1 MTGTSIKSNLWGA
14 MLLIAAVLGSSGAL
28 ALGEE
33 PKAGETVTQYLT
45 PAILEMI
52 FPGADKV
59 GEVGGTPPAA
69 PVFKGGAQVGFLF
82 STWDVTQS
90 KGFSNRPLILLVGID
105 LTGHVAAARLVHYI
119 EPIALL
125 GIKEEQFLGFTEAY
139 KGHDLNE
146 GVDVVSELSSSVL
159 GAIRLSRRPTPGV
172 TRSAKVDAVSR
183 ATTSSVLMSDAIV
196 RGGRIV
202 ARSRG
207 ILSAPNSGKAHLD
220 VDRFAPADWAALEA
234 SGAVGHL
241 HLSYGDVRAK
251 MSGRAAGM
259 LGNSAAAAEDVFLDL
274 YVALATPAGIG
285 INLLGETWYAQYTTG
300 RSTNDMLLL
309 IAANGPYSFLGSDWE
324 HADVLDRVQLVQ
336 ADKTIRLSGRQ
347 IRTLPF
353 LHAKKA
359 PDLTERALVFLAGNN
374 DLDPTQPW
382 RVQLLVGSASA
393 DGPPSFAS
401 FDLAYRVPE
410 SYVVKAIAM
419 APPSGQGGQES
430 VSPEKALAWQAIW
443 SAHSVK
449 ITILGLGLTAL
460 TVILFLQDSISRR
473 PRLHRWIRVGF
484 LGWSL
489 VWLGWY
495 AGAQLTIVNLLTY
508 IHTAVTDFRWDY
520 LLADPLAAILS
531 AFTLAGLFLWGRAVF
546 CGWLCPFGALQ
557 ELVNKAARGLRI
569 PQLKIPMALHERLIA
584 VKYLAFLGLVAASFL
599 SWDLAMTG
607 AEIEPFKAAIILRFM
622 TEWPMVVYALA
633 LVAAS
638 LSIERFYCRFACPL
652 GGGLAIFGRLRMF
665 NWLKRHPECGTRC
678 HLCETVCPVGA
689 IKRSGEINMNECFY
703 CLDCQVTYYDDQ
715 ICPPMVWRRK
725 RGRPPAVGGLARN
738 AGHGAVN
745 GVPGRSRSKT
755 WPKHQPGV

>member
-1 MTGTSIKSNLWGA
+1 VLPDMTGTSIKAAMWGSVLLLAA
-14 MLLIAAVLGSSGAL
+14 MLGSSSAL

-33 PKAGETVTQYLT
+33 PKAGESITQYLT
-45 PAILEMI
+45 PAILETI

-69 PVFKGGAQVGFLF
+69 PVYKGGRQVGYLF

-90 KGFSNRPLILLVGID
+90 KGFSNRPLVFLVGVD
-105 LTGHVAAARLVHYI
+105 LTGHVAAARLVHHT
-119 EPIALL
+119 EPIAIL
-125 GIKEEQFLGFTEAY
+125 GIKDEQFHRFTEGY
-139 KGHDLNE
+139 KGHDLND

-159 GAIRLSRRPTPGV
+159 GSGSFSQRSAPGA
-172 TRSAKVDAVSR
+172 TLSAKVDAVSR

-207 ILSAPNSGKAHLD
+207 ILSVPHAGKAHLD

-234 SGAVGHL
+234 SGAIGHL

-251 MSGRAAGM
+251 IAARAAGK
-259 LGNSAAAAEDVFLDL
+259 LGDPAAAPDGAFLDL
-274 YVALATPAGIG
+274 YVALVTPAGIG
-285 INLLGETWYAQYTTG
+285 INILGETWYAQYMTG
-300 RSTNDMLLL
+300 RSVDDQVLL

-324 HADVLDRVQLVQ
+324 HADVIDRLQLVQ
-336 ADKTIRLSGRQ
+336 GDKTIRLSGKQ
-347 IRTLPF
+347 IKTLPF

-359 PDLTERALVFLAGNN
+359 PDLTEQALVFFAGNG

-382 RVQLLVGSASA
+382 RLQFLVGSEAA
-393 DGPPSFAS
+393 GGPPSFAS

-410 SYVVKAIAM
+410 NYVVKAVAAAQGRDRGAGIET
-419 APPSGQGGQES
+419 PSGPSEGFA
-430 VSPEKALAWQAIW
+430 SPKKALAWQAIW

-460 TVILFLQDSISRR
+460 TVILFLQDTISRR
-473 PRLHRWIRVGF
+473 PRLHRWIRIGF
-484 LGWSL
+484 LGWTL

-508 IHTAVTDFRWDY
+508 IHTVVTDFRWDY
-520 LLADPLAAILS
+520 LLADPLVAILS
-531 AFTLAGLFLWGRAVF
+531 VFTLVGLFLWGRAVF

-569 PQLKIPMALHERLIA
+569 PQVKIPMALHERLVA
-584 VKYLAFLGLVAASFL
+584 VKYLVFLGLVAASFL

-607 AEIEPFKAAIILRFM
+607 AEIEPFKAAIILHFM

-633 LVAAS
+633 LVVAS
-638 LSIERFYCRFACPL
+638 LFVERFYCRFACPL
-652 GGGLAIFGRLRMF
+652 GGGLAIFGRVRMF

-678 HLCETVCPVGA
+678 HVCETVCPVGA
-689 IKRSGEINMNECFY
+689 IKRSGEIDMNECFY
-703 CLDCQVTYYDDQ
+703 CLDCQVTYYDDH

-725 RGRPPAVGGLARN
+725 RGRPAAVGVLNAGRN
-738 AGHGAVN
+738 AVD
-745 GVPGRSRSKT
+745 GVPG
-755 WPKHQPGV
+755 